1 MGCSPTKFDNKPVFV
16 NSSNTKITS
25 SKIQSINELKITEG
39 MLVQETKGDPFQ
51 FYEQIKVLGE
61 GTYGKV
67 FLGKHKISNV
77 LRAIKQIQKDKANL
91 REEDEKAIINE
102 INIIK
107 SLDHP
112 NIMKVYEY
120 FNTDKYLSIVS
131 ELCTGGELFKKIE
144 DNHLSENVGKYVMKQ
159 LLSAV
164 AFCHKNGIIHRDLK
178 PENILI
184 ESEEESKF
192 EYFTIKVIDFGTSD
206 KLGKNKT
213 TKGQIGTPFY
223 IAPEVLGNSKY
234 NEKCDLWSCG
244 VILYIMLCG
253 VPPFY
258 GETDEEIYEVVKKG
272 ELEFEEPIWK
282 TISEPAKDLI
292 RKLLN
297 KNIKERYSAKQA
309 LLHPWVKSLQYVNN
323 VPKEE
328 LNNIVMNLHNY
339 SATQKLQQ
347 ATLAFIVHNLI
358 KTEDVKNLRKV
369 FIEFD
374 KRGDGRLNKEELID
388 GLSMVLEREKAE
400 KEANRIMEIIDVDGN
415 GFIEYEEFLR
425 AGLDKK
431 KILTTE
437 NVRNVFRL
445 FDQDGSGKISPE
457 ELKKVMGQG
466 SDDIDDKVWL
476 KLVEEIDLNKDGEIS
491 FHEFDK
497 MMDLV
502 RDDYNINK
510 KNTIK

>member
-1 MGCSPTKFDNKPVFV
+1 MGCSPTKIDNKAAYI
-16 NSSNTKITS
+16 SSLKMTS
-25 SKIQSINELKITEG
+25 SKIQTLNEFKITEG
-39 MLVQETKGDPFQ
+39 MLVQESKEDIFKV
-51 FYEQIKVLGE
+51 YEQIKILGE

-67 FLGKHKISNV
+67 FLAKHKISNV

-91 REEDEKAIINE
+91 GEEDEKAIINE

-131 ELCTGGELFKKIE
+131 ELCTGGELFEKISKQK
-144 DNHLSENVGKYVMKQ
+144 NLSEKVSKFIFKQ

-164 AFCHKNGIIHRDLK
+164 DFCHENNIIHRDLK
-178 PENILI
+178 PENILL
-184 ESEEESKF
+184 ESEEEAKF

-213 TKGQIGTPFY
+213 VKGQIGTPFY
-223 IAPEVLGNSKY
+223 IAPEVLGNNKY

-272 ELEFEEPIWK
+272 KLEFEEPIWK

-297 KNIKERYSAKQA
+297 KNIKERLSAKEA
-309 LLHPWVKSLQYVNN
+309 LEHQWVKSLEYVSN

-328 LNNIVMNLHNY
+328 LNSIIMNLHNF

-358 KTEDVKNLRKV
+358 KTEEVKNLRKV

-374 KRGDGRLNKEELID
+374 QNGDGRLNKDELID
-388 GLSMVLEREKAE
+388 GLSSVLEREKAE
-400 KEANRIMEIIDVDGN
+400 KEANRLMQIIDVDGN

-457 ELKKVMGQG
+457 ELKQVMGQG
-466 SDDIDDKVWL
+466 SNDIDDKIWL

-491 FHEFDK
+491 FYEFDK

-502 RDDYNINK
+502 RDDYNLGKSNLS
-510 KNTIK
+510 NN